1 MKSGWISRTV
11 KIAAFVALGIAGMGL
26 LLMLLWNVLIPDI
39 FNGPRIS
46 FLQALGLLLLGR
58 ILFMSFRPWGFA
70 GSYGKKSEYWRKKF
84 EEKVAN
90 MPPEQREK
98 IKQAYARRCGG
109 WYREQSTT
117 VASQET
123 PVQQPVDQQYS
134 EAR

>member
-1 MKSGWISRTV
+1 MKRGWIFRVV
-11 KIAAFVALGIAGMGL
+11 KITALVALGIAGMGL

-46 FLQALGLLLLGR
+46 FLQALGLLLLSR
-58 ILFMSFRPWGFA
+58 ILFMGFRPWGFA
-70 GSYGKKSEYWRKKF
+70 GAHHAKSEYWRKKF

-109 WYREQSTT
+109 WYREQSTQQET
-117 VASQET
+117 AVKQPVSQE
-123 PVQQPVDQQYS
+123 YS
-134 EAR
+134 EVR